1 MSDLKITGVL
11 TAIFDTQQVSERF
24 SKREFVLGTGGDYP
38 QSILFQ
44 LTGNRIDLIDS
55 YTEGQEIEVS
65 FNLRGREWFNPSKG
79 VNQYFN
85 TLDAWKIQPAGQAQA
100 PRQST
105 PAPAVRT
112 APAPPPP
119 PPVPKKMPVPADV
132 MGSNT
137 IDDLPF

>member
-1 MSDLKITGVL
+1 MSDLKITGVI
-11 TAIFDTQQVSERF
+11 TAIADTEQVSERF
-24 SKREFVLGTGGDYP
+24 SKREFVLRIGSDYP

-44 LTGNRIDLIDS
+44 LTQAKTELIDRFVVG
-55 YTEGQEIEVS
+55 EEIEVS
-65 FNLRGREWFNPSKG
+65 FNLRGREWLNPNKG

-85 TLDAWKIQPAGQAQA
+85 TLEAWKIQPAGQAQA

-112 APAPPPP
+112 APAPPP
-119 PPVPKKMPVPADV
+119 VAKGMPVPADV
-132 MGSNT
+132 MGNNT